1 MCYMEYRSTVR
12 TGTRRRS
19 IYSRYLTSRQ
29 HTASTDQRA
38 RHREVAVEADDEQ
51 IGDRNIAIYKYM
63 FYV

>member
-1 MCYMEYRSTVR
+1 M
-12 TGTRRRS
+12 
-19 IYSRYLTSRQ
+19 
-29 HTASTDQRA
+29 ASTDQRA